1 MYIALI
7 NTKLKRIFDS
17 VVSEDPS
24 LIVYCPDK
32 YETQRMC
39 DEAVYDCLAALK
51 LVPDWFITSEMIK
64 NIFNTLYADEN
75 ILYLNEG
82 SGDAVFTCNR
92 MGILNIY
99 LNNINLDDNFHED
112 DPDTIIFIRLD
123 I

>member
-1 MYIALI
+1 
-7 NTKLKRIFDS
+7 
-17 VVSEDPS
+17 
-24 LIVYCPDK
+24 
-32 YETQRMC
+32 MC

-82 SGDAVFTCNR
+82 SGDAVFNCNR